1 MSNKTESI
9 SSHVG
14 RMADLRNKNDE
25 YLRGYR
31 EGKQDAAKELAALV
45 DKIMGNFNHIGV
57 YQPWLGKENVHE
69 NAS

>member
-31 EGKQDAAKELAALV
+31 EGQQDAAKELAALV

-57 YQPWLGKENVHE
+57 YPPWLGKESVHE
-69 NAS
+69 TAS